1 MQDGDEI
8 QETSVGRETSTN
20 NLTNTSKTLSNQKN
34 IATEEIPEEQQVQA
48 SNAMIHAKREQEE
61 KKNKDH

>member
-34 IATEEIPEEQQVQA
+34 VATEQIPEEQQVQA
-48 SNAMIHAKREQEE
+48 SNAMIDAKREQEE